1 MVSNFFFILIIF
13 GLGFSYNTR
22 YGSEL
27 YQDGKNARNS
37 ALGGVSMSYADGS
50 NPVLLK
56 NKKFPSI
63 NFSHKNKFG
72 GLVQITILSY
82 FHPGEKHPV
91 YIGLTNRL
99 VNNIPDT
106 RLAWVDNGN
115 FLPESGEIDYLNIH
129 EIDQQEIGIQLSTI
143 RPWGPYTLGFNI
155 KPSFTILAES
165 ISYGINFDVATMLQ
179 LIDKLDVMLRM
190 EDIIGLEYWDS
201 GTVETISPMIMGGM
215 NYHLSN
221 LRLGLEIGSR
231 IESKSP
237 LHYHMGIEYEQQDQL
252 SFRLGTSHS
261 NQFTAG
267 FGIQFSLI
275 DFNYA
280 YLHPDQGSPFE
291 GSHIISTGINLDELN
306 WIKGKMAP

>member
-1 MVSNFFFILIIF
+1 MVFKFFFILIIF
-13 GLGFSYNTR
+13 GWGFSYNTR

-56 NKKFPSI
+56 NKKIPSI
-63 NFSHKNKFG
+63 HFSHKNKFG

-82 FHPGEKHPV
+82 FHPGKKHPV

-115 FLPESGEIDYLNIH
+115 FFPESGEIDYFNIH

-143 RPWGPYTLGFNI
+143 RLWGPYTLGFNI

-231 IESKSP
+231 IESKAP

-267 FGIQFSLI
+267 FGIQLSLV

-291 GSHIISTGINLDELN
+291 GSHIISTGINLDKLN
-306 WIKGKMAP
+306 WIKGEMAP

>member
-1 MVSNFFFILIIF
+1 MVSKFFFILIII
-13 GLGFSYNTR
+13 GWGFSYNTR

-56 NKKFPSI
+56 NKKIPSI
-63 NFSHKNKFG
+63 HFSHKNKFG

-82 FHPGEKHPV
+82 FHPGKKHPV

-115 FLPESGEIDYLNIH
+115 FLPESGEIDYFNIY
-129 EIDQQEIGIQLSTI
+129 EIDQQEIGIQFSTI
-143 RPWGPYTLGFNI
+143 RIWGPYTLGFNI

-201 GTVETISPMIMGGM
+201 GTVETVSPMIMGGM

-231 IESKSP
+231 IESKAP

-252 SFRLGTSHS
+252 SFRLGTSHY

-267 FGIQFSLI
+267 FGIQFSLV

-291 GSHIISTGINLDELN
+291 GSHIISTGIKLDKLN